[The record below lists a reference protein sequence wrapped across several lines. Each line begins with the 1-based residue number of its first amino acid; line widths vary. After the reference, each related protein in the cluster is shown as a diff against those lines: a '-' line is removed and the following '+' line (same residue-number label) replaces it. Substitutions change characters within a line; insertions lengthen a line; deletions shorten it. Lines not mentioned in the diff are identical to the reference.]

1 MITVEGLEDDSE
13 SFSSEIHKQADQ
25 YLKQVTANWKRTK

>member
-1 MITVEGLEDDSE
+1 MVTVEGLDDDSE
-13 SFSSEIHKQADQ
+13 SFSSEIYKQADQ